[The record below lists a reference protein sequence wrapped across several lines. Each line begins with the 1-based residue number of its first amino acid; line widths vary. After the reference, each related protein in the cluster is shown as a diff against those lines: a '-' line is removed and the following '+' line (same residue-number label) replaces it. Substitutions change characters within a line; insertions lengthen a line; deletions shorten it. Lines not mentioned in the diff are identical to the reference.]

1 MNSSYLITGTT
12 SGIGKNLHELLLS
25 KNNKVLTINRKKSNI
40 IESDTNFNIE
50 ITNFDEVFNFLKN
63 LKNENNI
70 PNVFVLNA
78 GINIF
83 DNQFFFSIEDFK
95 KCFDTNFYGSMNFV
109 SAVEKLSIKNVCFV
123 IMSSTSNI
131 IPNPAA
137 LGYFSSK
144 FMLSEITKF
153 LSRDNSYK
161 NVILG
166 PVKTQISRNIGQPKG
181 MAKKIFNYLAVS
193 PDIAAKEIYNFIN
206 HKNRNRLFYTKKSLI
221 FYRLVRIIL
230 IFFPKIYKGGKE
242 I

>member
-83 DNQFFFSIEDFK
+83 DN
-95 KCFDTNFYGSMNFV
+95 
-109 SAVEKLSIKNVCFV
+109 
-123 IMSSTSNI
+123 
-131 IPNPAA
+131 
-137 LGYFSSK
+137 
-144 FMLSEITKF
+144 
-153 LSRDNSYK
+153 
-161 NVILG
+161 
-166 PVKTQISRNIGQPKG
+166 
-181 MAKKIFNYLAVS
+181 
-193 PDIAAKEIYNFIN
+193 
-206 HKNRNRLFYTKKSLI
+206 
-221 FYRLVRIIL
+221 
-230 IFFPKIYKGGKE
+230 
-242 I
+242 